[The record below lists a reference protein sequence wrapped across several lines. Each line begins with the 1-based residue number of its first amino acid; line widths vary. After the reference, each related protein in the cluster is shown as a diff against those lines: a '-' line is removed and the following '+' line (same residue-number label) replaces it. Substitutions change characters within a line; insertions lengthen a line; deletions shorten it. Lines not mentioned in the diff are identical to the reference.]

1 MVAVE
6 MVEASKA
13 DDVWGSS
20 VEVVIVLVVG
30 AGEADNT
37 QRGSVKVITRAG
49 EGDEASVG
57 DVGEELGVTGAGKA
71 VDT

>member
-1 MVAVE
+1 

-30 AGEADNT
+30 AGKTDNT
-37 QRGSVKVITRAG
+37 QRGSVGVITRAG
-49 EGDEASVG
+49 EADEALVG
-57 DVGEELGVTGAGKA
+57 DVGEALGVTGAGKA
-71 VDT
+71 VEA